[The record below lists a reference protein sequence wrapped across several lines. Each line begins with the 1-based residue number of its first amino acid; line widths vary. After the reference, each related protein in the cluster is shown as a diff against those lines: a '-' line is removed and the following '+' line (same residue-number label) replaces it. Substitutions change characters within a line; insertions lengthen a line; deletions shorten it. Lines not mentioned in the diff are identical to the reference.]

1 MNFKNL
7 KYLVVGS
14 GFFGSVIAERIANNL
29 NEQVV
34 VIDKRNHLGGNCFSE
49 FDDETGIEFHKYGTH
64 IFHTSNE
71 KVWKYIN
78 NFTSFNGYRHQV
90 LTTYKNKVYQMP
102 INLETINSFY
112 NINLKPYEVDDFLKS
127 EINKEKI
134 DNPRNLEER
143 AISQIGRPLYEAFI
157 KGYTQ
162 KQWQKDPKKLPAS
175 IIDRLPFKK
184 NYDDN
189 YYFDLWQG
197 IPINGYS
204 QIFKRMLDH
213 KNIDL
218 YLNSDFFDIRHKI
231 PPYCLIIYS
240 GPIDRFFDYK
250 FGKLEWRSLE
260 FEKETIEVE
269 DYQGTSVM
277 NYAEASI
284 PYTRI
289 HEPRHL
295 HPERNYTKDK
305 TIIFREYPESG
316 NEDNPYYPVNTAENE
331 KMLEKYLNE
340 REKANNVILG
350 GRLGDYKYYDM
361 DKTIALGLDIYEKNI
376 KRN

>member
-64 IFHTSNE
+64 IFHTSNG

-78 NFTSFNGYRHQV
+78 NFTSFNKYHHQV

-112 NINLKPYEVDDFLKS
+112 NINLKPYEVDDCLKS

-134 DNPRNLEER
+134 DNPRNLEEK

-184 NYDDN
+184 NYGDN

-213 KNIDL
+213 RNIDL
-218 YLNSDFFDIRHKI
+218 HLNTDFFNIRDKI

-250 FGKLEWRSLE
+250 FGKFEWRSLE
-260 FEKETIEVE
+260 FGK
-269 DYQGTSVM
+269 
-277 NYAEASI
+277 
-284 PYTRI
+284 
-289 HEPRHL
+289 
-295 HPERNYTKDK
+295 
-305 TIIFREYPESG
+305 
-316 NEDNPYYPVNTAENE
+316 
-331 KMLEKYLNE
+331 
-340 REKANNVILG
+340 NN
-350 GRLGDYKYYDM
+350 
-361 DKTIALGLDIYEKNI
+361 
-376 KRN
+376 